1 MARYVIRIAHQAG
14 LIALFVAVAILGTVS
29 GVLFAS
35 AGDLPQISALDDYAP
50 RTITRVY
57 AAGGEVIGEF
67 ATQRRVV
74 ITYDDISPRLREAII
89 AAEDAGFNSHFG
101 VSLPRLAVTIVTN
114 IFKGQV
120 RGASTLT
127 QQLARNLFLTP
138 EKIWSRKIKELIL
151 TIQIEKRYTKEEILT
166 LYCNQIFFG
175 HGAHGVEA
183 AARMYFDKSASD
195 LELEE
200 AALLAGVIQTPSR
213 QSPFVSLDRANA
225 RRSYVLTQMEELG
238 YITANEAAA
247 AREAPI
253 EVVDRRRQQSIAPYF
268 VEEVRQHLEANYGV
282 KQLYENGLSVYTSL
296 DVDLQRAANRA
307 LHDGLHR
314 LDKRRGFRAPRRNVI
329 EEGTALG
336 DFDDPRWRSP
346 MQAEDRIP
354 ALVTGVSADRITL
367 RIGPHEGT
375 IGRDGFRWTRRESAE
390 RLVKTGDL
398 VHVQITEID
407 ETARRIIATLDQEPL
422 AEGAVLALDNRTG
435 QVLAMVGGY
444 DFERSKFNRAVQAS
458 RQLGSLFKAVLYAT
472 AIDRGYTPTSIIVD
486 EPVSYPAGPDQP
498 DYTPRNYDQEF
509 VGPVTLRHALEK
521 SRNVPA
527 VRVMAALGPEH
538 VVEYARRL
546 GFTSELPPFL
556 SVALGAAE
564 ATLLE
569 VTSAYTVFPNQ
580 GVRFEPY
587 HILRITDRDGNVL
600 EDNRPVSH
608 DALPAD
614 TAYVMTSLLR
624 GVVERGTGI
633 QAAAIPWPL
642 AGKTGTVD
650 DYTDGWF
657 VGFDPDFT
665 VGVWVGHD
673 EKKTLGPAEEGATV
687 ALPIW
692 LDVMRA
698 YIGERTD
705 PPAFPPPANIV
716 FLSVNRYTGHI
727 ADPAAPDTI
736 REAFIAGTE
745 PGSAFQQH

>member
-307 LHDGLHR
+307 LTRRAAPSGQAPWISCTTSQRDRGGDRARR
-314 LDKRRGFRAPRRNVI
+314 LRRSALAQSDAGGGSDTRAGDRRERRSHHAANRAPR
-329 EEGTALG
+329 G
-336 DFDDPRWRSP
+336 
-346 MQAEDRIP
+346 
-354 ALVTGVSADRITL
+354 
-367 RIGPHEGT
+367 
-375 IGRDGFRWTRRESAE
+375 GRSAE
-390 RLVKTGDL
+390 
-398 VHVQITEID
+398 
-407 ETARRIIATLDQEPL
+407 TAS
-422 AEGAVLALDNRTG
+422 
-435 QVLAMVGGY
+435 GGP
-444 DFERSKFNRAVQAS
+444 DAS
-458 RQLGSLFKAVLYAT
+458 RPSASSRRAISCTCRSLRL
-472 AIDRGYTPTSIIVD
+472 
-486 EPVSYPAGPDQP
+486 
-498 DYTPRNYDQEF
+498 
-509 VGPVTLRHALEK
+509 
-521 SRNVPA
+521 
-527 VRVMAALGPEH
+527 M
-538 VVEYARRL
+538 RRL
-546 GFTSELPPFL
+546 GAS
-556 SVALGAAE
+556 
-564 ATLLE
+564 
-569 VTSAYTVFPNQ
+569 
-580 GVRFEPY
+580 
-587 HILRITDRDGNVL
+587 
-600 EDNRPVSH
+600 
-608 DALPAD
+608 
-614 TAYVMTSLLR
+614 
-624 GVVERGTGI
+624 
-633 QAAAIPWPL
+633 
-642 AGKTGTVD
+642 
-650 DYTDGWF
+650 
-657 VGFDPDFT
+657 
-665 VGVWVGHD
+665 
-673 EKKTLGPAEEGATV
+673 
-687 ALPIW
+687 
-692 LDVMRA
+692 
-698 YIGERTD
+698 
-705 PPAFPPPANIV
+705 
-716 FLSVNRYTGHI
+716 
-727 ADPAAPDTI
+727 
-736 REAFIAGTE
+736 
-745 PGSAFQQH
+745 

>member
-1 MARYVIRIAHQAG
+1 M
-14 LIALFVAVAILGTVS
+14 
-29 GVLFAS
+29 
-35 AGDLPQISALDDYAP
+35 
-50 RTITRVY
+50 
-57 AAGGEVIGEF
+57 
-67 ATQRRVV
+67 
-74 ITYDDISPRLREAII
+74 
-89 AAEDAGFNSHFG
+89 
-101 VSLPRLAVTIVTN
+101 
-114 IFKGQV
+114 
-120 RGASTLT
+120 
-127 QQLARNLFLTP
+127 
-138 EKIWSRKIKELIL
+138 
-151 TIQIEKRYTKEEILT
+151 
-166 LYCNQIFFG
+166 
-175 HGAHGVEA
+175 
-183 AARMYFDKSASD
+183 
-195 LELEE
+195 
-200 AALLAGVIQTPSR
+200 
-213 QSPFVSLDRANA
+213 
-225 RRSYVLTQMEELG
+225 
-238 YITANEAAA
+238 
-247 AREAPI
+247 
-253 EVVDRRRQQSIAPYF
+253 
-268 VEEVRQHLEANYGV
+268 
-282 KQLYENGLSVYTSL
+282 
-296 DVDLQRAANRA
+296 
-307 LHDGLHR
+307 
-314 LDKRRGFRAPRRNVI
+314 
-329 EEGTALG
+329 
-336 DFDDPRWRSP
+336 
-346 MQAEDRIP
+346 
-354 ALVTGVSADRITL
+354 
-367 RIGPHEGT
+367 
-375 IGRDGFRWTRRESAE
+375 
-390 RLVKTGDL
+390 
-398 VHVQITEID
+398 HVQITEID

-509 VGPVTLRHALEK
+509 VGPVTLRHALREI
-521 SRNVPA
+521 SQRA
-527 VRVMAALGPEH
+527 GGARHGRARTRTRRRVCQAPGGSP
-538 VVEYARRL
+538 
-546 GFTSELPPFL
+546 SELPPFL

-673 EKKTLGPAEEGATV
+673 EKKTLGPAEERGNRGA
-687 ALPIW
+687 ADLARCPC
-692 LDVMRA
+692 A
-698 YIGERTD
+698 RT
-705 PPAFPPPANIV
+705 
-716 FLSVNRYTGHI
+716 SVSAPTRRRFRRRPTSCFCPSTGYTGHI